1 MGMFNNG
8 NSHFE
13 WGITCAQVENTRF
26 ATCRRGEKATEPR
39 NNLSDCI
46 HMAQNVEKIKITYF
60 SRAWASE
67 GTVDPFP
74 FEYMLGAEL
83 SRTCQHIK
91 DDTDPVTIAT
101 TSRTEERRST
111 ISALIIAESAI

>member
-1 MGMFNNG
+1 MVLN
-8 NSHFE
+8 
-13 WGITCAQVENTRF
+13 A
-26 ATCRRGEKATEPR
+26 K
-39 NNLSDCI
+39 
-46 HMAQNVEKIKITYF
+46 KIKSTYF

-111 ISALIIAESAI
+111 ISSLIIAESAI

>member
-1 MGMFNNG
+1 
-8 NSHFE
+8 
-13 WGITCAQVENTRF
+13 
-26 ATCRRGEKATEPR
+26 
-39 NNLSDCI
+39 
-46 HMAQNVEKIKITYF
+46 
-60 SRAWASE
+60 
-67 GTVDPFP
+67 VDPFP

-91 DDTDPVTIAT
+91 DDTDPVAIAT